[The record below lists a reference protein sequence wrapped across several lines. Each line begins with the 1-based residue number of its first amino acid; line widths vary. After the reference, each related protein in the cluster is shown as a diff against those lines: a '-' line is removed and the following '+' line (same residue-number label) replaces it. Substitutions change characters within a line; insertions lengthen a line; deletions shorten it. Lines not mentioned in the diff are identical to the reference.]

1 MNIRWITESHWFLFT
16 R

>member
-1 MNIRWITESHWFLFT
+1 MNIRWITELHWFLFT